1 MRLDG
6 HNPFNALPSRG
17 IRPVSPAPGSEVA
30 RADQSASS
38 SRIEVSRSADA
49 RAVSASTAIAEYIPA
64 RRDSVESVHTRAGQ
78 ALASYNTT
86 ASLTMKDEVE
96 GVFGIDLYA

>member
-6 HNPFNALPSRG
+6 PNPFNTLPSRG
-17 IRPVSPAPGSEVA
+17 MRPVMPAPGSEVP
-30 RADQSASS
+30 RVDQSGSS
-38 SRIEVSRSADA
+38 ARIEISRSADA
-49 RAVSASTAIAEYIPA
+49 RTLSASTAIAEYIPA
-64 RRDSVESVHTRAGQ
+64 RRDSVEPVHTRAGQ

-86 ASLTMKDEVE
+86 ANMTNKDEVE